1 MKEIYFLQRIGNIGD
16 AFDVICILSLILGII
31 LLFSVLIWWFIM
43 MDEYDRNE
51 FKIIPIK
58 IKKLSKAYIVV
69 FAISIIG
76 TIFIPSSKEVML
88 MYGLGGTIDY
98 IKSNDKAKELPNKVV
113 DALTEYIETTKKKN

>member
-16 AFDVICILSLILGII
+16 VFDVICILGLILGII
-31 LLFSVLIWWFIM
+31 LLFSVLIWWFM

-51 FKIIPIK
+51 FNIIPTK
-58 IKKLSKAYIVV
+58 IKKHSKAYIVA

-76 TIFIPSSKEVML
+76 TIFVPSSKEVML